1 MLVSTGGAV
10 MARRLAVGA
19 LLALTM
25 AACTEGELV
34 GVHIK
39 LEADGG
45 GTITTRTL
53 LEPTEAG
60 PAEAR
65 SKGVIWQ
72 GRASL
77 ILSQGAFKNIAELH
91 LGDGPGDIRFAGDV
105 KSPDKPGVR
114 IRVPR
119 GPDAQWVQL
128 LVPSAEVRKKLTK
141 VYDPT
146 GKKREIAGSIQLELR
161 LPGNVVSSGVLPSA
175 RGVEAAHERDRATLV
190 IPVLTAIEK
199 GDELVWD
206 VNWIPH

>member
-1 MLVSTGGAV
+1 

-19 LLALTM
+19 LLALTV
-25 AACTEGELV
+25 AACSDAELV

-53 LEPTEAG
+53 QEPAEAG
-60 PAEAR
+60 PAEAHT
-65 SKGVIWQ
+65 KGVLWQ

-77 ILSQGAFKNIAELH
+77 FLSQGTFKNIAELH
-91 LGDGPGDIRFAGDV
+91 LGDAPGDIHFAGDV
-105 KSPDKPGVR
+105 KNPDKPGVR
-114 IRVPR
+114 IRVSR
-119 GPDAQWVQL
+119 GPDAQWVQQ
-128 LVPSAEVRKKLTK
+128 LVPSAEIRKKLAK
-141 VYDPT
+141 VYDPS

-175 RGVEAAHERDRATLV
+175 RGVEAAHEKDRATLV
-190 IPVLTAIEK
+190 IPVQTALEK

-206 VNWIPH
+206 VNWIPR